1 MNEYETKSLYKTI
14 KKEPQYEPFVKK
26 IDNVKKS
33 LTPKQLLDLQSLLV
47 NASKNENTLKNKILM
62 RLDKKIIDLDLQNQY
77 SNDEIK
83 QLDTYIKISR
93 SIPINRRILKNKKT
107 QRKQKT
113 PRTPRT
119 PRTKL
124 SKIIEETDSQA
135 NSSGGRKTRKKRSN
149 RSTW

>member
-1 MNEYETKSLYKTI
+1 MSEYEIKSLYKII
-14 KKEPQYEPFVKK
+14 KKEPQYEQFVQK

-47 NASKNENTLKNKILM
+47 NASNHENTLKNMILM
-62 RLDKKIIDLDLQNQY
+62 RLDNKINELDLQNQY

-83 QLDTYIKISR
+83 QLYTYIKISH

-113 PRTPRT
+113 PRTPGT
-119 PRTKL
+119 TRTKL
-124 SKIIEETDSQA
+124 SSITEETDSQTK
-135 NSSGGRKTRKKRSN
+135 STGGRKTRKKHVN